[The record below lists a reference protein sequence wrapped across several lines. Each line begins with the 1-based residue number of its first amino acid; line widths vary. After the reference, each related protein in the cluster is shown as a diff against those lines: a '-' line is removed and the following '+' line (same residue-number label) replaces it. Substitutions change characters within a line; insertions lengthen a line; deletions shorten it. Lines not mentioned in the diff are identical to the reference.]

1 MVYSVCVV
9 DVVTINH
16 YSLLYTA
23 VRRIDFYYQHLR
35 ADSRRGNIVRM
46 TKQLHVHSGTVAN
59 SASKRIVHNGSEHV
73 VVPVVMIVDGVL
85 NGALVTHEEYGRNV
99 QAWNDKPVT
108 VPHPTDGMG
117 GFISAGSP
125 DVISSMCVGRVY
137 NAKVD
142 GDKLVAELWLDT
154 AQAERVGRS
163 DLLAALESGALSEV
177 STGYFS
183 YREDAQGEHN
193 GKPYLYIDRDIMPDH
208 LAILPNEVGACSVQ
222 DGCGTRPNVFKR
234 LAELFGLRSNHQ
246 EERTMCTKKDQV
258 DKLVGNAKLSPEQIE
273 LLMGMDP
280 EQLAMVQALA
290 GTLGQAAPAVA
301 EETEEEEAPNIE
313 EMVSNAVA
321 KALAANSR
329 AGRIASIVSNSAN
342 VLSESTLKAMS
353 DDDFAKYEASIR
365 PVDYSGAGGFVSN
378 TGDAANAA
386 SMPIPPK
393 ALTGA
398 RK

>member
-1 MVYSVCVV
+1 MTQILQTMKGVV
-9 DVVTINH
+9 AHT
-16 YSLLYTA
+16 
-23 VRRIDFYYQHLR
+23 
-35 ADSRRGNIVRM
+35 
-46 TKQLHVHSGTVAN
+46 
-59 SASKRIVHNGSEHV
+59 ASKRIVHNGVDHV

-108 VPHPTDGMG
+108 VPHPTDGAG

-125 DVISSMCVGRVY
+125 DVIARMSIGRVY

-163 DLLAALESGALSEV
+163 ELLAALESGALSEV

-193 GKPYLYIDRDIMPDH
+193 GKPYLYVDRDIMPDH
-208 LAILPNEVGACSVQ
+208 LAILPNEVGACSVT
-222 DGCGTRPNVFKR
+222 DGCGTRPSVFKR
-234 LAELFGLRSNHQ
+234 LTDFFTLRSNHQ
-246 EERTMCTKKDQV
+246 QEKRTMCTKTQV
-258 DKLVGNAKLSPEQIE
+258 EALVGNAKLSPEQLD
-273 LLMGMDP
+273 LLMKMDP
-280 EQLAMVQALA
+280 EQLGMMQAIA
-290 GTLGQAAPAVA
+290 GALSQAAPAAA
-301 EETEEEEAPNIE
+301 EESEEEDMP
-313 EMVSNAVA
+313 AVDMAAVANMINEGIA

-329 AGRIASIVSNSAN
+329 AGRIATVVANSAN

-353 DDDFAKYEASIR
+353 DEDFAKYEASIR

-378 TGDAANAA
+378 TNSDATVT
-386 SMPIPPK
+386 PLVPPR
-393 ALTGA
+393 AMTGA

>member
-1 MVYSVCVV
+1 M
-9 DVVTINH
+9 
-16 YSLLYTA
+16 
-23 VRRIDFYYQHLR
+23 DFYYTHLR
-35 ADSRRGNIVRM
+35 ADSLRGNIVRM
-46 TKQLHVHSGTVAN
+46 TNTLQVHAGVIAHTA
-59 SASKRIVHNGSEHV
+59 ARRLVHNGVDHV

-125 DVISSMCVGRVY
+125 DVISTMCVGRVY

-183 YREDAQGEHN
+183 YREDAQGEFN
-193 GKPYLYIDRDIMPDH
+193 GKPYLHIDRDIMPDH
-208 LAILPNEVGACSVQ
+208 LAILPNEIGACSVD

-280 EQLAMVQALA
+280 EQLAMVQAIA
-290 GTLGQAAPAVA
+290 GALSQAAPAAA
-301 EETEEEEAPNIE
+301 EESEEEEMP
-313 EMVSNAVA
+313 AVDMAAVANMINEGIA

-329 AGRIASIVSNSAN
+329 AGRIATVVANSAN

-353 DDDFAKYEASIR
+353 DEDFAKYEASIR

-378 TGDAANAA
+378 TNSDATVT
-386 SMPIPPK
+386 PLVPPR
-393 ALTGA
+393 AMTGA

>member
-1 MVYSVCVV
+1 
-9 DVVTINH
+9 
-16 YSLLYTA
+16 
-23 VRRIDFYYQHLR
+23 
-35 ADSRRGNIVRM
+35 M

-59 SASKRIVHNGSEHV
+59 SASKRIVHNGVEHV

-99 QAWNDKPVT
+99 QAWNDRPVT
-108 VPHPTDGMG
+108 VPHPTDGAG

-125 DVISSMCVGRVY
+125 DVIARMSIGRLY
-137 NAKVD
+137 NAKVE
-142 GDKLVAELWLDT
+142 GNKLTAELWLDT
-154 AQAERVGRS
+154 AQAERVGWTE
-163 DLLAALESGALSEV
+163 LLAALESGALFEV

-183 YREDAQGEHN
+183 YREDAQGEFN
-193 GKPYLYIDRDIMPDH
+193 GKPYLHIDRDIMPDH
-208 LAILPNEVGACSVQ
+208 LAILPNEIGACSVQ

-273 LLMGMDP
+273 LLMAMDP

-290 GTLGQAAPAVA
+290 GTLGQAAPAPAPEAA
-301 EETEEEEAPNIE
+301 EEDEAKPDIE
-313 EMVSNAVA
+313 EMVANAVA

-353 DDDFAKYEASIR
+353 DEDFAKYEASIR

-378 TGDAANAA
+378 TGDAANTA